1 MKKHVN
7 TECKKKSVLLLEG
20 SDDCNII
27 DKFCKDN
34 AITVNFGFCR
44 CGGDNC
50 VLSKLDGL
58 LRMSEIPEVIGVI
71 LDADNNV
78 VDKRYQQ
85 IKNKVKDFYKKLPP
99 TMPQNGL
106 VHTKEKG
113 LPKLGIWI
121 MPNNQDNGALEEF
134 YLKLAT
140 DIDTNFI
147 SDIIKQ
153 AESKGL
159 TSFKAQHKNKAIMHT
174 YFAWQDKP
182 GMPLHSAIDKIALNN
197 NEDIAKAFKDW
208 LKLFC
213 NDI

>member
-1 MKKHVN
+1 MSHKCIRKHVE

-34 AITVNFGFCR
+34 AITVNFGFCH
-44 CGGDNC
+44 CGGGDC

-58 LRMSEIPEVIGVI
+58 LRMSEVPEVIGIV
-71 LDADNNV
+71 LDADNNI
-78 VDKRYQQ
+78 DGRYQK
-85 IKNKVKDFYKKLPP
+85 IKDKIENFYKLPQS
-99 TMPQNGL
+99 MPKGGL
-106 VHTKEKG
+106 VHTEKKR
-113 LPKLGIWI
+113 PKLGIWI

-134 YLKLAT
+134 YLKLAP

-153 AESKGL
+153 AGSKDL

-182 GMPLHSAIDKIALNN
+182 GMPLHTAIDKIALNI
-197 NEDIAKAFKDW
+197 NEDIAKTFKDW
-208 LKLFC
+208 LIKLF
-213 NDI
+213 